1 MRALGCI
8 LRVGV
13 ADALSAYFYRFR
25 RAERPRIKFEADD
38 DDSAMGNAC
47 QQSLNFD
54 MTIELCD
61 GDRQLARITPMTA
74 RLYAPD
80 RGDPVLGTA

>member
-1 MRALGCI
+1 MR
-8 LRVGV
+8 
-13 ADALSAYFYRFR
+13 YRLIFIDS
-25 RAERPRIKFEADD
+25 AERSVRELNFEADD
-38 DDSAMGNAC
+38 DDSAMGYAG